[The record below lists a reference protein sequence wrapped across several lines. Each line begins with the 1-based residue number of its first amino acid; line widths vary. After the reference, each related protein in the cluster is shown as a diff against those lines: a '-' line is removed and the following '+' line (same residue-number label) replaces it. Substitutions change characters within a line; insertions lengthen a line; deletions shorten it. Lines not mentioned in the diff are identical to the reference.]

1 MASEEGVSLSRLID
15 TLRACYM
22 TRRLSL
28 FCRYLWQFHVGIGNA
43 GPLETAAIPA
53 GLPVG

>member
-43 GPLETAAIPA
+43 GLPETAAIPA